1 MKKIGHAVLPFV
13 LCLFLLSSWAL
24 AEIEKKNEITIV
36 IPEKVIE
43 RLISDTLPVEITVVK
58 KLSGTIWVQSID
70 KVSLGKNKI
79 FFSAHLFGKDV
90 KYTDKIG
97 NISTSIAFGNIDLFF
112 DFDTM
117 IRYDKEKQILYL
129 KPKITS
135 RVDKDVVL
143 SRLMET
149 LTDDR
154 EYPIEIQRLKSFV
167 TRIGKIQIMLKI
179 DISDVY
185 ILNHQLI
192 IEIKSKAVKTD
203 KQQ

>member
-1 MKKIGHAVLPFV
+1 M
-13 LCLFLLSSWAL
+13 
-24 AEIEKKNEITIV
+24 
-36 IPEKVIE
+36 
-43 RLISDTLPVEITVVK
+43 VK

-97 NISTSIAFGNIDLFF
+97 NISTSIAFDNIDLFF

-129 KPKITS
+129 KSKITS
-135 RVDKDVVL
+135 RADKDVVL

-167 TRIGKIQIMLKI
+167 TRIGKIQIMLKM

-185 ILNHQLI
+185 ILNYQLI
-192 IEIKSKAVKTD
+192 VEIKSKAVKID

>member
-1 MKKIGHAVLPFV
+1 MKKIGHTVLPFV
-13 LCLFLLSSWAL
+13 LCLFLLSPWVR
-24 AEIEKKNEITIV
+24 AEIGKKNEITIV

-43 RLISDTLPVEITVVK
+43 RLISDTLPVEITAVK

-97 NISTSIAFGNIDLFF
+97 NISASIAIGNIDLFF
-112 DFDTM
+112 DFDTT
-117 IRYDKEKQILYL
+117 IRYDKEKRILYL

-135 RVDKDVVL
+135 KADKDVVL
-143 SRLMET
+143 TRLMET
-149 LTDDR
+149 LTGDR
-154 EYPIEIQRLKSFV
+154 EYPVEIQRLKSFV
-167 TRIGKIQIMLKI
+167 TRIGKTQIMIKI

-185 ILNHQLI
+185 ISNHQLI
-192 IEIKSKAVKTD
+192 VEIKPKAVKTD

>member
-1 MKKIGHAVLPFV
+1 MKKIGHTIFPFV
-13 LCLFLLSSWAL
+13 LCLFLWSPWVR
-24 AEIEKKNEITIV
+24 AEIGKKDEITIV

-43 RLISDTLPVEITVVK
+43 RLISDTLPVEITAVN

-97 NISTSIAFGNIDLFF
+97 NISASIAIGNIDLFF
-112 DFDTM
+112 DFDTT

-135 RVDKDVVL
+135 RADKDVVL
-143 SRLMET
+143 TRLMET
-149 LTDDR
+149 LTGDR
-154 EYPIEIQRLKSFV
+154 EYPVKIQKLKSFV
-167 TRIGKIQIMLKI
+167 TRVGKTHILIKM

-185 ILNHQLI
+185 TLKHQLI
-192 IEIKSKAVKTD
+192 VEIKPKAVKTD

>member
-1 MKKIGHAVLPFV
+1 MKKIGHTVLPFV
-13 LCLFLLSSWAL
+13 LCLFLLSPWVR
-24 AEIEKKNEITIV
+24 AEIGKKNEITIV

-43 RLISDTLPVEITVVK
+43 RLISDTLPVEITAVK

-97 NISTSIAFGNIDLFF
+97 NISASIAIGNIDLFF
-112 DFDTM
+112 DFDTT

-135 RVDKDVVL
+135 RADKDVVL
-143 SRLMET
+143 TRLMET
-149 LTDDR
+149 LTGDR
-154 EYPIEIQRLKSFV
+154 EYPVEIQRLKSFV
-167 TRIGKIQIMLKI
+167 TRIGKTQIMIKM

-185 ILNHQLI
+185 ISKHKLI
-192 IEIKSKAVKTD
+192 VEIKPKAVKTD